1 MRAMNATVS
10 TLPRPMGVELTPS
23 GAVISLDRV
32 AKRYGTVEALRDVD
46 LRVDAGE
53 VLAILGPN
61 GAGKTT
67 AIGIMLGLRPP
78 SSGHVSIL
86 GGEPGSRAVRSRVGA
101 MLQDSGV
108 PATLRVA
115 EVIDLFR
122 SYYPLALPRRTVL
135 EAAGLT
141 EMSAKRVG
149 SLSGGQRQRLYFA
162 IAISGDPDLLFLDEP
177 TTGMDIESRH
187 RFWEQIRG
195 FASTG
200 KTILFTTHMLEEADA
215 LASRIVVIDHGRIVA
230 SGTPAE
236 LKSRV
241 GGKRIRLRGPFTADE
256 VAAWPGVSRVTTV
269 GAVLVID
276 VDDTT
281 PVMRHIFADG
291 RAVDEVTIEDAGL
304 ESAFLG
310 LTRNKEPNR

>member
-1 MRAMNATVS
+1 MNASVS
-10 TLPRPMGVELTPS
+10 TLPRPTGVAPIPVEPAIRLE
-23 GAVISLDRV
+23 RV
-32 AKRYGTVEALRDVD
+32 GKSYGSVEALREVD
-46 LRVDAGE
+46 LQVDAGE
-53 VLAILGPN
+53 VIAVLGPN

-78 SSGHVSIL
+78 SSGGVTIL
-86 GGEPGSRAVRSRVGA
+86 GGEPGSRAVRSRIGA

-108 PATLRVA
+108 PATLRVS

-122 SYYPLALPRRTVL
+122 SYYPLAMPRDAVL
-135 EAAGLT
+135 AAAGLS

-149 SLSGGQRQRLYFA
+149 ALSVGQRQRLYFA
-162 IAISGDPDLLFLDEP
+162 LAISGDPDLLFLDEP

-215 LASRIVVIDHGRIVA
+215 LATRVVVIDRGRIVA

-236 LKSRV
+236 LKTRV
-241 GGKRIRLRGPFTADE
+241 GGKQIRLRGPFTADE
-256 VAAWPGVSRVTTV
+256 VASWPDVTRVTRV
-269 GAVLVID
+269 GAVLVVD
-276 VDDTT
+276 VEDTT
-281 PVMRHIFADG
+281 PVMRRIFADG

-310 LTRNKEPNR
+310 LTRDTETNR

>member
-1 MRAMNATVS
+1 MNASVS
-10 TLPRPMGVELTPS
+10 TLPRPTGVAPIPVEPAIRLE
-23 GAVISLDRV
+23 RV
-32 AKRYGTVEALRDVD
+32 GKSYGSVEALREVD
-46 LRVDAGE
+46 LQVDAGE
-53 VLAILGPN
+53 VIAVLGPN

-78 SSGHVSIL
+78 SSGGVTIL
-86 GGEPGSRAVRSRVGA
+86 GGEPGSRAVRSRIGA

-108 PATLRVA
+108 PATLRVS

-122 SYYPLALPRRTVL
+122 SYYPLAMPRDAVL
-135 EAAGLT
+135 AAAGLS

-149 SLSGGQRQRLYFA
+149 ALSGGQRQRLYFA
-162 IAISGDPDLLFLDEP
+162 LAISGDPDLLFLDEP

-215 LASRIVVIDHGRIVA
+215 LASRVVVIDRGRIVA

-236 LKSRV
+236 LKTRV
-241 GGKRIRLRGPFTADE
+241 GGKQIRLRGPFTADE
-256 VAAWPGVSRVTTV
+256 VASWPDVTRVTRV
-269 GAVLVID
+269 GAVLV
-276 VDDTT
+276 VYVQYTT
-281 PVMRHIFADG
+281 PVMRRIFADG

-310 LTRNKEPNR
+310 LTRDTETNR

>member
-1 MRAMNATVS
+1 MNASVS
-10 TLPRPMGVELTPS
+10 TLPRPTGVAPIPVEPAIRLE
-23 GAVISLDRV
+23 RV
-32 AKRYGTVEALRDVD
+32 GKSYGSVEALREVD
-46 LRVDAGE
+46 LQVDAGE
-53 VLAILGPN
+53 VIAVLGPN

-78 SSGHVSIL
+78 SSGGVTIL
-86 GGEPGSRAVRSRVGA
+86 GGEPGSRAVRSRIGA

-108 PATLRVA
+108 PATLRVS

-122 SYYPLALPRRTVL
+122 SYYPLAMPRDAVL
-135 EAAGLT
+135 AAAGLS

-149 SLSGGQRQRLYFA
+149 ALSGGQRQRLYFA
-162 IAISGDPDLLFLDEP
+162 LAISGDPDLLFLDEP

-215 LASRIVVIDHGRIVA
+215 LATRVVVIDRGRIVA

-236 LKSRV
+236 LKTRV
-241 GGKRIRLRGPFTADE
+241 GGKQIRLRGPFTADE
-256 VAAWPGVSRVTTV
+256 VASWPDVTRVTRV
-269 GAVLVID
+269 GAVLVVD
-276 VDDTT
+276 VEDTT
-281 PVMRHIFADG
+281 PVMRRIFADG

-310 LTRNKEPNR
+310 LTRDTETNR